1 MKGFGINDALLGL
14 ANNDPIVLHC
24 LPAHR
29 GEESRQVLLLMGPV
43 GAGKSALTEHIKR
56 ALDGRS
62 YYHLKGDPQR
72 GEPLQLIP
80 RSLRK
85 DMERVCQCNERCSK

>member
-1 MKGFGINDALLGL
+1 MQFLKSAALK
-14 ANNDPIVLHC
+14 
-24 LPAHR
+24 

-43 GAGKSALTEHIKR
+43 GAGKSALVEHIKR
-56 ALDGRS
+56 SLDGQR
-62 YYHLKGDPQR
+62 YFHLEGDPQR

-85 DMERVCQCNERCSK
+85 EMEKFGIIMIL